1 MIWLTI
7 LIFALLLLCCY
18 LENPEREVNAHINY
32 LVRNSLANKKHQQ
45 TVYRSWFG

>member
-1 MIWLTI
+1 MILLII

-32 LVRNSLANKKHQQ
+32 LVRNSLANKKHQL
-45 TVYRSWFG
+45 TIYRNWFG